1 MHHLILSLPMKNTD
15 IIGQT
20 FHYIFLLFRIS
31 FDSVING
38 KKNKKTHTLKNNQW
52 LISCEDKILIS
63 ILLYPV
69 LEK

>member
-38 KKNKKTHTLKNNQW
+38 KKKKTKKTTHIKKQ
-52 LISCEDKILIS
+52 
-63 ILLYPV
+63 PV
-69 LEK
+69 THQLWR

>member
-38 KKNKKTHTLKNNQW
+38 KKKQKNTHIKKQPVTHQLW
-52 LISCEDKILIS
+52 R
-63 ILLYPV
+63 
-69 LEK
+69 

>member
-38 KKNKKTHTLKNNQW
+38 KKKNKKNTHIKKQ
-52 LISCEDKILIS
+52 
-63 ILLYPV
+63 PV
-69 LEK
+69 THQLWR